1 MNFTVDVEQSTDAVF
16 VGEPTGARP
25 NLYGDVRPVQMPSS
39 GLVAHV
45 SSRYWPKAGDTDT
58 LGRPST
64 RTSASSGPSGT
75 SSPAGTQC
83 SMPPSRR
90 CTDRQLGAHRGV
102 VVRTSS
108 GATHCWTGAR
118 ARPSTEDPG

>member
-58 LGRPST
+58 RTTLDPDVRVEWTVRDFLAGR
-64 RTSASSGPSGT
+64 
-75 SSPAGTQC
+75 
-83 SMPPSRR
+83 
-90 CTDRQLGAHRGV
+90 
-102 VVRTSS
+102 
-108 GATHCWTGAR
+108 
-118 ARPSTEDPG
+118 DPVLDAAVKALH